1 MSFKRE
7 DSGPA
12 AALEPEVGKQAT
24 VVTDRLGQQV
34 YVRGEGPVERAA
46 RELDQWLKKAV
57 CIYTDKPETL
67 LKCGRFCLI
76 ESPMSNVLNSTHP
89 LG

>member
-12 AALEPEVGKQAT
+12 AALEPEMGKQAT

-76 ESPMSNVLNSTHP
+76 KY
-89 LG
+89 